1 MTKLFIFILWFLY
14 KIHLRIST
22 AENLKGMS
30 RKKNDGIYHIIGLK
44 GTVVNWVLPSLCL
57 LEIKLNFTF
66 ELEKGYLIRN
76 KEIEFLLQTQIFL
89 TLYLQPDWLIWQ
101 NS

>member
-30 RKKNDGIYHIIGLK
+30 RKKNDGIGLK
-44 GTVVNWVLPSLCL
+44 GTVVNWVLPSLCGYL

-76 KEIEFLLQTQIFL
+76 KEIEFLLQAQIFL
-89 TLYLQPDWLIWQ
+89 TLIFLQPDVVTI
-101 NS
+101 